1 MQLINEK
8 LDIRKVEQCLRTEN
22 KFISEL
28 LKRSCIP
35 ERKDFDASDEE
46 VETTTS
52 KLPFDASNKKTSRAE
67 SLVELQ
73 QRLDAIK
80 GKKKQTY
87 KEKLTKKGLKNR
99 LKKKTQQDQ
108 RNAEKKLQRA
118 AQLTLKQE
126 VKSENGEVKV
136 ETQEEVHKKPVFNK
150 EDKIVYSK
158 IDFDTLGRQ
167 KKVKKEK
174 DPKKLLE
181 KLEKQK
187 ENIEK
192 LKESGNIEKA
202 IEIKEKSQWKNALA
216 KAEGQKVKDDP
227 YLLAKSVKKQEQKQ
241 RSTKKK
247 WEQRQ
252 QKVEKAKKDKQ
263 QKRTDNIA
271 KRKKEKKTKKLKQA
285 VKKGKVIPGY

>member
-52 KLPFDASNKKTSRAE
+52 KLPFDASKKKTSRAE

>member
-8 LDIRKVEQCLRTEN
+8 LDIRKVEECLRTEN

-46 VETTTS
+46 VETTTF
-52 KLPFDASNKKTSRAE
+52 KLPFNANHKKTSRAE
-67 SLVELQ
+67 TLVELQ
-73 QRLDAIK
+73 QRLDAIR

-118 AQLTLKQE
+118 AQLSLKKE
-126 VKSENGEVKV
+126 VKSENGEAEVD
-136 ETQEEVHKKPVFNK
+136 TQEDIHKKPVFNK

-192 LKESGNIEKA
+192 LKESGNVEKA

-252 QKVEKAKKDKQ
+252 QKVEKAKKEKQ
-263 QKRTDNIA
+263 QKRTENIM
-271 KRKKEKKTKKLKQA
+271 KRKKEKKNKKLKKA
-285 VKKGKVIPGY
+285 VKKGKVIPGF